1 VLEHARNATDCA
13 SGRREQVFAARKNPR
28 RGHAI
33 LRYMTGKST
42 SRGPQRAIP
51 PREDPDR
58 SFGKRLVRNGLGVV
72 LLLLGIAGLVLPILQ
87 GWLMILVALSL
98 IDLPIKHRAHV
109 WLLRWKWYQA
119 IAKRHDAAWDK
130 WHAFRQ
136 RRREAK

>member
-1 VLEHARNATDCA
+1 
-13 SGRREQVFAARKNPR
+13 
-28 RGHAI
+28 
-33 LRYMTGKST
+33 MTGSRT
-42 SRGPQRAIP
+42 TRGPQRAIP

-58 SFGKRLVRNGLGVV
+58 SFGKRVIRNALGVV

-109 WLLRWKWYQA
+109 WLLRWRWYQA
-119 IAKRHDAAWDK
+119 IAKRHDAAWER

-136 RRREAK
+136 HRRDPKRRGHS